1 MAAIT
6 LPRSSELKNRRVV
19 LETVAPA
26 YHTIGASMPGPNT

>member
-19 LETVAPA
+19 LETVAPS
-26 YHTIGASMPGPNT
+26 YQTIGWPPPSNT